1 MNKNKNTYKI
11 VTNNGSY
18 RNIKVEPSELGF
30 VNLCDDVLKDGGWV
44 VLHNP
49 KHNGEPVR
57 SYECKDVDITACK
70 KLVKTFIDDVLYT
83 IERSPDHNI
92 DDYVFIQNNLGTAVR
107 LWICDRKFF
116 NPDLVNTITSTHSSL
131 GNDICIANLSDGMR
145 RDEDENV
152 IRPLMQLAISNH
164 EIKSSGK
171 TFLSYYLNTPLR
183 HSKQKG
189 PNYTRSITKNK
200 ILKEVVEY
208 LRPYQYQEIVPLYL
222 NFIGK
227 SVDGYE
233 KQLLESFEADG
244 LNGGM
249 TMEMCRE
256 VTNLIKHHNV
266 PKEAFVSHTIKSVIE
281 KSLPKYEKYTKHGNK
296 PFLITWVTKL
306 PDESYMVC
314 SFLENTKQVKAYS
327 GYDNEY
333 KRCMNWNMEEN
344 KSGFRYDDSK
354 FIFDVVASYD
364 DLPEGVKKC
373 ISMIDVSGNSFVKG
387 FGKRIDLLNSWLLTE
402 KIV

>member
-1 MNKNKNTYKI
+1 MNERKNTYKI
-11 VTNNGSY
+11 LTKNGSF

-30 VNLCDDVLKDGGWV
+30 VDVDNHDGGWV
-44 VLHNP
+44 VLQDP
-49 KHNGEPVR
+49 KHNGESVYTNAER
-57 SYECKDVDITACK
+57 DKNLDEADCK
-70 KLVKTFIDDVLYT
+70 KLVKNFIDDVLYT
-83 IERSPDHNI
+83 IEKSPDHNI
-92 DDYVFIQNNLGTAVR
+92 DDYVFIQNNLRTAVR

-116 NPDLVNTITSTHSSL
+116 NPDLVNTITSAHSSL

-183 HSKQKG
+183 PMKKRG
-189 PNYTRSITKNK
+189 ANYTRSVTKNK

-222 NFIGK
+222 NYVSS

-249 TMEMCRE
+249 TIEMCRE

-296 PFLITWVTKL
+296 PFLPTWVTKL
-306 PDESYMVC
+306 PDESYIVC

-344 KSGFRYDDSK
+344 KSGFRFDDSK
-354 FIFDVVASYD
+354 FIFDVAASYD

-373 ISMIDVSGNSFVKG
+373 MSMIDVSGNSFVRG
-387 FGKRIDLLNSWLLTE
+387 FGKRIDLLNSWMLTE

>member
-131 GNDICIANLSDGMR
+131 GNDICIA
-145 RDEDENV
+145 
-152 IRPLMQLAISNH
+152 IRS
-164 EIKSSGK
+164 
-171 TFLSYYLNTPLR
+171 
-183 HSKQKG
+183 
-189 PNYTRSITKNK
+189 
-200 ILKEVVEY
+200 
-208 LRPYQYQEIVPLYL
+208 
-222 NFIGK
+222 
-227 SVDGYE
+227 
-233 KQLLESFEADG
+233 
-244 LNGGM
+244 
-249 TMEMCRE
+249 
-256 VTNLIKHHNV
+256 
-266 PKEAFVSHTIKSVIE
+266 
-281 KSLPKYEKYTKHGNK
+281 
-296 PFLITWVTKL
+296 
-306 PDESYMVC
+306 
-314 SFLENTKQVKAYS
+314 
-327 GYDNEY
+327 
-333 KRCMNWNMEEN
+333 
-344 KSGFRYDDSK
+344 
-354 FIFDVVASYD
+354 
-364 DLPEGVKKC
+364 
-373 ISMIDVSGNSFVKG
+373 
-387 FGKRIDLLNSWLLTE
+387 
-402 KIV
+402 